1 MIFEAAMKLLIQPTD
16 GIAPLIR
23 AINKAKSKVEIAIFR
38 FDQTEIGRALAQA
51 AKRGVAVHAL
61 IAYTNRGGDK
71 NLRQLEMQL
80 LEAGVIVART
90 ADDLARYHA
99 KYVIIDR
106 NELFLLAFNFTRID
120 IEKSRSF
127 GIITRNPKL
136 VKEAARLFE
145 SDSTRQPYK
154 PGLDDFLVSPAN
166 ARKQLCLFVK
176 KAKKELLIYDP
187 EVSDPA
193 LRGLLQDRLDAGVD
207 VKIIG
212 RMNPRKSQI
221 PVRKS
226 EIRLHA
232 RVIIR
237 DGRDAFIGS
246 QSLREAELD
255 NRREVGIVFRD
266 RKIVNALSVTFQDDW
281 KLANE
286 AMDSRRTLDTP
297 NKVAKKIAKAVSRDL
312 PPVAPVVEGVV
323 EALVGST
330 EELALDSIEIEETVK
345 RAVSQAVRNVVS
357 DAVKEAAK

>member
-1 MIFEAAMKLLIQPTD
+1 MKLLIQPSD
-16 GIAPLIR
+16 GIASLVR

-38 FDQTEIGRALAQA
+38 FDQAEIGRALAQA
-51 AKRGVAVHAL
+51 AKRGVSVHAL
-61 IAYTNRGGDK
+61 IAYTNRGGER
-71 NLRQLEMQL
+71 NLRKLEMRL
-80 LEAGVIVART
+80 LDAGVIVART

-106 NELFLLAFNFTRID
+106 NELFVLAFNFTHID

-136 VKEAARLFE
+136 VQEAVKLFE
-145 SDSTRQPYK
+145 SDSVRQPYK
-154 PGLDDFLVSPAN
+154 PSLDDFLVSPTN

-193 LRGLLQDRLDAGVD
+193 LRGLLEERLAAGVD

-212 RMNPRKSQI
+212 RLNPRKSQI
-221 PVRKS
+221 PVCRLS
-226 EIRLHA
+226 QIRLHA

-255 NRREVGIVFRD
+255 NRREVGIVLRD
-266 RKIVNALSVTFQDDW
+266 RKIVNALSSTFRDDW
-281 KLANE
+281 KLAKE
-286 AMDSRRTLDTP
+286 SADSRPSLDAP
-297 NKVAKKIAKAVSRDL
+297 NKVAKRVAKAVSRDL

-323 EALVGST
+323 QAIIGTT
-330 EELALDSIEIEETVK
+330 EELPLDSDKIEEKVK
-345 RAVSQAVRNVVS
+345 RAVSEAVRNVVT
-357 DAVKEAAK
+357 DAVKEASK